1 MKYKDIFSDDI
12 SRQQNVAEL
21 YYQLLETRGRI
32 LLSIV
37 LGLNMP
43 TWNLVGDID
52 MNNSQIAP
60 AIP

>member
-1 MKYKDIFSDDI
+1 MWPSYTINFWK
-12 SRQQNVAEL
+12 QEAEFCKTC
-21 YYQLLETRGRI
+21 Q

-37 LGLNMP
+37 LGLNLS

-60 AIP
+60 AIL